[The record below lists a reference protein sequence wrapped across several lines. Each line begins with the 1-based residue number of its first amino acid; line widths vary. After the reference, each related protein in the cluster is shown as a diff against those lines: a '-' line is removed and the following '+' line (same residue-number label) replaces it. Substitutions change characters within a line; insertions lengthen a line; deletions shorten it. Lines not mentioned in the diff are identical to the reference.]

1 MDTTTNTTPTNSTTT
16 SPTPSASTAPVA
28 TTPAPFPDDDPR
40 AVFARSVALA
50 TAVIDAVPAERLDAP
65 TPSGM
70 DVRELLGHLVMV
82 IRGVAWAGR
91 GEGLDTWPKD
101 AADVAEGG
109 WGAAW
114 RAGAHEVQDA
124 WTDPAVLA
132 RQIDLPWGT
141 FSGTEVLGV
150 YTNEVTVHTWDLAR
164 GTGQQPAWDPTVLA
178 VADAAIRSQLPL
190 ADRAPMWAEVTASLP
205 PGVPWQAPFGP
216 AVAVADDAP
225 AIDRLVA
232 WNGRRP

>member
-1 MDTTTNTTPTNSTTT
+1 MKIAGQIAIVTGG
-16 SPTPSASTAPVA
+16 ASGLGEATA
-28 TTPAPFPDDDPR
+28 R
-40 AVFARSVALA
+40 ALA
-50 TAVIDAVPAERLDAP
+50 
-65 TPSGM
+65 GQ
-70 DVRELLGHLVMV
+70 
-82 IRGVAWAGR
+82 
-91 GEGLDTWPKD
+91 
-101 AADVAEGG
+101 
-109 WGAAW
+109 GAK
-114 RAGAHEVQDA
+114 V
-124 WTDPAVLA
+124 AVLD

-178 VADAAIRSQLPL
+178 VADAAIRAQLPV
-190 ADRAPMWAEVTASLP
+190 ADRSPMWAEVAASLP
-205 PGVPWQAPFGP
+205 PGVPWQDPFGP

>member
-1 MDTTTNTTPTNSTTT
+1 MDTTTTSSSTPM
-16 SPTPSASTAPVA
+16 PTAPVA

-50 TAVIDAVPAERLDAP
+50 TAVIDAVPPTALDAP

-70 DVRELLGHLVMV
+70 DVRTLLGHLVMV
-82 IRGVAWAGR
+82 VRRVACAGR
-91 GEGLDTWPKD
+91 SDALHTWPVD
-101 AADVAEGG
+101 ADDVPEGG

-114 RAGAHEVQDA
+114 RAGAHDVQAA
-124 WTDPAVLA
+124 WTDPAVLD
-132 RQIDLPWGT
+132 RPIDLPWGT
-141 FSGTEVLGV
+141 FRGTEVLGV

-164 GTGQQPAWDPTVLA
+164 GTGQDPVWDPTVLA
-178 VADAAIRSQLPL
+178 VADAAIHAQLPL
-190 ADRAPMWAEVTASLP
+190 ADRAPMWAEAAASML
-205 PGVPWQAPFGP
+205 PGVPWEDPFGP

>member
-1 MDTTTNTTPTNSTTT
+1 MDTTSTDTTASTTG
-16 SPTPSASTAPVA
+16 SVPTAPVA